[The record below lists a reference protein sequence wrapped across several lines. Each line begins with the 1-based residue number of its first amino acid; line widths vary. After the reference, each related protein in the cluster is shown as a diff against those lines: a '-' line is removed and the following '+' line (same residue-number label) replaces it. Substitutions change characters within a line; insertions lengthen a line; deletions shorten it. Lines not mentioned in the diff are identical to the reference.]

1 MELSTAITNRRSIR
15 KYDTTKNVS
24 KEQIE
29 ELISSA
35 IYAPSWKNSQT
46 ARYYCAVEPTSID
59 VIKNALPE
67 FNQKRCN
74 GAALIVTTFVHN
86 RSGFTAQGEPENECG
101 NGWGYYD
108 LGLANQNMLLKAT
121 EMGLGTLVMGIRD
134 AEIIRKAL
142 SIPDEETIVSVI
154 AVGYTDTNPD
164 MPSRKATDE
173 IITWI

>member
-15 KYDTTKNVS
+15 NYDTTKNVS

-35 IYAPSWKNSQT
+35 IYAPSWKNFQT
-46 ARYYCAVEPTSID
+46 ARYYYAVEPTSIA

-108 LGLANQNMLLKAT
+108 LGLANQNILLKAT
-121 EMGLGTLVMGIRD
+121 EIGLGTLVMGIRD

-164 MPSRKATDE
+164 MPSRKSTDE

>member
-46 ARYYCAVEPTSID
+46 SRYYCAVEPTSID

-86 RSGFTAQGEPENECG
+86 CSGFTAQGEPENECG

-108 LGLANQNMLLKAT
+108 LGLANQNILLKAT

-142 SIPDEETIVSVI
+142 SISDEETIVSVI

-173 IITWI
+173 IITWT

>member
-59 VIKNALPE
+59 IIKNALPE

-86 RSGFTAQGEPENECG
+86 CSGFTTQGEPENECG

-108 LGLANQNMLLKAT
+108 LGLANQNILLKAT
-121 EMGLGTLVMGIRD
+121 DMGLDTLVMGIRD

-173 IITWI
+173 VITWI

>member
-46 ARYYCAVEPTSID
+46 SRYYCAVEPTSID
-59 VIKNALPE
+59 IIKNALPE

-86 RSGFTAQGEPENECG
+86 CSGFTTQGEPENECG

-108 LGLANQNMLLKAT
+108 LGLANQNILLKAT

-134 AEIIRKAL
+134 SEIIRKSL

-164 MPSRKATDE
+164 TPSRKTTDE
-173 IITWI
+173 VITWI